1 MLTQVTENDSWDK
14 DLKHKE
20 RLFVLHFCTDDL
32 TFLNATA
39 SYKTVY
45 KERDKA
51 TGQITERSND
61 VCEAASSRLMAKEK
75 IKLAIAKLLSETQ
88 ADLDEKN
95 GYKLLRDLMV
105 MADFNPAEIIDSNGI
120 LKKDLSELGELAK
133 CVSAITPTKYGLKI
147 DLVDRSKYMQMY
159 LRYLNL
165 IRPEIVVEEQLKVV
179 QMVPKAKSVEEWNE
193 IAGEKS

>member
-1 MLTQVTENDSWDK
+1 MLTQLTDNDSWDK

-51 TGQITERSND
+51 TGQVIERSNE

-75 IKLAIAKLLSETQ
+75 IKHAIAKLLSETQ

-105 MADFNPAEIIDSNGI
+105 MADFNPSDIIDSNGI

-147 DLVDRSKYMQMY
+147 DLVDRAKYMQMY

-179 QMVPKAKSVEEWNE
+179 QMVPKSQSVEEWNK